1 MYILK
6 QHFYLCFALLFL
18 FLFNCKHSTYAQ
30 PTDKPK
36 ARYNYLLYLPKDY
49 VEKTVP
55 YPVIIYLH
63 GSSHRGNDLN
73 KLKGYGLPYVIDKG
87 KEFNFIVVSPQCPDG
102 KYWSSENWF
111 DSLYDELKSK
121 YRIDTD
127 RVYLTGI
134 SLGGYGTFI
143 AGIDHADKL
152 AAIVPLCG
160 GVNDSDMT
168 RLCSTL
174 KKMPIWTFHGTADN
188 IIPISETERV
198 IKVLEQCKGNV
209 QFTRLQNEGHTIQ
222 YLYEKDDIYDWMLK
236 WKRGK

>member
-1 MYILK
+1 MCSSKSFFKPYFL
-6 QHFYLCFALLFL
+6 LCFL
-18 FLFNCKHSTYAQ
+18 FLCTCTACTYAQ
-30 PTDKPK
+30 SSNKPK

-49 VEKTVP
+49 AQKTVP

-111 DSLYDELKSK
+111 DSLYTELKSK

-143 AGIDHADKL
+143 AGMDHADKL

-160 GVNDSDMT
+160 GVNDGDMT

-198 IKVLEQCKGNV
+198 VKALDQCNGNI
-209 QFTRLQNEGHTIQ
+209 QFTRLENKGHTIQ